1 MAHNCSATDSGH
13 LCAVIFSRYMFV
25 LRKIG
30 LSLLAL
36 LAVVSS
42 LAETGKVLMRI
53 DGKEVTDTE
62 LEAYYSR
69 SPVRSRETP
78 QRYFNH
84 FLFFKL
90 KVADALSMGWIPCRN
105 SSSNTMC

>member
-13 LCAVIFSRYMFV
+13 LCAVIFFRYMFV

-84 FLFFKL
+84 FLFFCQSSTN
-90 KVADALSMGWIPCRN
+90 SMQN
-105 SSSNTMC
+105 SHRTE